1 MLYYSATTTKK
12 EYLAICDNV
21 GEFGRPYAVQNKPFT
36 KGHILHDSIYKIY
49 IKIVNFIGTV

>member
-36 KGHILHDSIYKIY
+36 KGHILHDSIYKMY
-49 IKIVNFIGTV
+49 IK